1 MADKLYFSR
10 DSKLYVELTSNK
22 GKFQGIW
29 EIPVL
34 DGFSFSQ
41 ATNQTEIGLQ
51 EMESTAG
58 VSRRGRRLFTDSL
71 SPAEWSFSTYMRPTE
86 KATGEH
92 HLVDEVLWAAM
103 AGADVHHTTQQDGDT
118 ANTVEAADFYRNS
131 GDAAKGTAGQADHG
145 RVLQRDA
152 DAANSNFGTLTFQE
166 SNRATLPQITLY
178 FVFETDTTNPM
189 VYKLSSAIVNEC
201 SVDFD
206 IDGIA
211 TANWSGFAKEVTDLT
226 GSQLSFVTSTDPR
239 TTANVSISQLTDAAA
254 GVFTSTGHGLQNGQ
268 KVSFADSAT
277 GDSGD
282 LDTLLRNKSFFVIE
296 SATNTFQLSATRGGT
311 ALDTTSLSGDYTGT
325 AFTMTY
331 TPPEVYLDNSSD
343 FLLHVLDGSN
353 YREAFNTGV
362 TSTANFIRNRLT
374 QLDVRGQNPDVME
387 GKRLAITGYSSGT
400 FDCGTGNA
408 HGLSAGD
415 VVRINGLTGAAA
427 ATFNDKNLF
436 VLSTGLTATAFKLA
450 TTAGGTAL
458 SGTVTLVNNPTVATG
473 IYSFTLT
480 GGNMTISNNVTYL
493 VPEEIGTI
501 NKPIEGVTGARS
513 IGGSFTC
520 YLVFD
525 DATGDTGSSSDFFSD
540 LVAAD
545 KGLTKVVNDF
555 DVTFKVGGNV
565 ATGPRV
571 DLKFPKAHID
581 VPTHSIEDVISLE
594 TNFGAYTE
602 DFDSVDEFTMDIY
615 GVSVT

>member
-10 DSKLYVELTSNK
+10 DSKLYVELTSN
-22 GKFQGIW
+22 GGTFQGIW
-29 EIPVL
+29 EVPVL

-86 KATGEH
+86 KQSGEH

-103 AGADVHHTTQQDGDT
+103 AGADVHHTTHDDGAT
-118 ANTVEAADFYRNS
+118 ARTLEAADFYRNS
-131 GDAAKGTAGQADHG
+131 GDAAGGTALNENHG
-145 RVLQRDA
+145 RVLHRDA
-152 DAANSNFGTLTFQE
+152 NANFGTLTFTE

-211 TANWSGFAKEVTDLT
+211 TANWSGFAKEITDLT

-239 TTANVSISQLTDAAA
+239 ATPNVSITACTDANP
-254 GVFTSTGHGLQNGQ
+254 GVFTSNGHGLQNGQ
-268 KVSFADSAT
+268 KVSFADSAI
-277 GDSGD
+277 GDGGEF
-282 LDTLLRNKSFFVIE
+282 DTVLRNKSFFVVE
-296 SATNTFQLSATRGGT
+296 SATNTFQLSETRGGSGVST
-311 ALDTTSLSGDYTGT
+311 SAALADDYTSSDG

-343 FLLHVLDGSN
+343 FLLHVLDGTS
-353 YREAFNTGV
+353 YRQAFNTGV

-387 GKRLAITGYSSGT
+387 GKRLAITNYSSGT
-400 FDCGTGNA
+400 FTTAA
-408 HGLSAGD
+408 HGLVAGD
-415 VVRINGLTGAAA
+415 VVRINGLTGTDA

-436 VLSTGLTATAFKLA
+436 VKTAPTTTTFTLSATAD
-450 TTAGGTAL
+450 GTAL
-458 SGTVTLVNNPTVATG
+458 GGTVTLVNNPTVATG
-473 IYSFTLT
+473 VYSFTLT

-501 NKPIEGVTGARS
+501 NKPIEGVTGARA

-615 GVSVT
+615 GVSV